1 MGLYCGIDL
10 HATNSWLCVVD
21 AAGKAQLEV
30 RVPNRLEVV
39 SSRLEPF
46 REELVAVAVES
57 TRNWYWLV
65 DGLASAG
72 YAMHLANPAA
82 MKQYEGLKYSDDR
95 HDARW
100 IAEMLRLGIL
110 PTGYI
115 YPRKTRP
122 VRDLLRHRARLVRNR
137 TARLLTM
144 QNLLAHETGRNLVG
158 NELKR
163 FAISDLPAL
172 GLSRETNLVLSS
184 SLEVIALLD
193 EKILEIEKVVVR
205 GVELKLLR
213 RGIGK
218 ALGLTIRERR
228 SPASARCNYVSY
240 GRLSGPSDAATSA
253 RKGKPIGRT
262 AIPTS
267 PRRRRSLLVVQPAA
281 HRFFERKRART
292 RSRGLSC
299 ALTRSPALATS
310 SSRSARDR
318 RDLPL
323 PLGAQLRLLRPS
335 RPDRAT
341 QQPAQERG
349 SQSEE
354 RQSLPLLGLFGG
366 GGVCSSLPARGTSLL
381 RAQARPNERSR
392 GLSCARSQGR
402 PRLLLHPPRSSAV
415 RPITAVSVL
424 IWNRGRRPEKVL
436 GPRAHSAEWRRS
448 RSLLYELRGCAH
460 AASPQGAGAGPR
472 AGQPCDCPITLWTRP
487 GTDDLLGQRNAVR
500 GPARRNRPRLD
511 PDEWLVR
518 LPGGATPITR
528 RSRKRDP
535 QLERHTVRRAPTLV
549 TENPYPLTRTP
560 SMSGTS
566 SAPRPVRD
574 HPPARGSR
582 RIARGS
588 GRRSDPRRLRG
599 LDPASEGSNPRIQ
612 PPSRVTWSTT
622 R

>member
-205 GVELKLLR
+205 GVENRAELKLLR
-213 RGIGK
+213 TVGGIGK
-218 ALGLTIRERR
+218 ALGLTILLETGEISRFR
-228 SPASARCNYVSY
+228 SVRNYVSY
-240 GRLSGPSDAATSA
+240 GRLV
-253 RKGKPIGRT
+253 RT
-262 AIPTS
+262 E
-267 PRRRRSLLVVQPAA
+267 RRSNQRKKGEANRKNGNPYLSWAFSEAAEFARRFQPAA

-292 RSRGLSC
+292 NEVVAYR
-299 ALTRSPALATS
+299 ALAHKVA
-310 SSRSARDR
+310 RACYFILRDR
-318 RDLPL
+318 VPYDP
-323 PLGAQLRLLRPS
+323 
-335 RPDRAT
+335 
-341 QQPAQERG
+341 
-349 SQSEE
+349 
-354 RQSLPLLGLFGG
+354 
-366 GGVCSSLPARGTSLL
+366 SLL
-381 RAQARPNERSR
+381 FRS
-392 GLSCARSQGR
+392 
-402 PRLLLHPPRSSAV
+402 
-415 RPITAVSVL
+415 
-424 IWNRGRRPEKVL
+424 
-436 GPRAHSAEWRRS
+436 
-448 RSLLYELRGCAH
+448 
-460 AASPQGAGAGPR
+460 
-472 AGQPCDCPITLWTRP
+472 
-487 GTDDLLGQRNAVR
+487 
-500 GPARRNRPRLD
+500 
-511 PDEWLVR
+511 
-518 LPGGATPITR
+518 
-528 RSRKRDP
+528 
-535 QLERHTVRRAPTLV
+535 
-549 TENPYPLTRTP
+549 
-560 SMSGTS
+560 
-566 SAPRPVRD
+566 
-574 HPPARGSR
+574 
-582 RIARGS
+582 
-588 GRRSDPRRLRG
+588 
-599 LDPASEGSNPRIQ
+599 
-612 PPSRVTWSTT
+612 
-622 R
+622 